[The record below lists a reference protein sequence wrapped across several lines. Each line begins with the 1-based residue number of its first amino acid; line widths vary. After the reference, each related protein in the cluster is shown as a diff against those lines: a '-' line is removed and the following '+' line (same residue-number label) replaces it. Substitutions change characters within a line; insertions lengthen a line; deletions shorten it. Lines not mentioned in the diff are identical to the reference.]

1 MSLFEEV
8 EDDLWMENAL
18 KDNTEDDIFGD
29 SLFSDDITSSSSS
42 NKKDKK
48 KETSLWDDEDDVV
61 IVKKAVVKTE
71 KPVVVQSPKK
81 TSISS
86 SSPKTTKT
94 RKKSSPKQ
102 QPSEP
107 VNSNTPQK
115 NGKLP
120 CKRYRVDMLAAEFG
134 MCKCGFNKTDHRPE
148 RRNSFRQE
156 LEEQE
161 EAATTICK
169 EAPKN
174 DVVIEKREKFPCNNF
189 RVDLSAHGFGIC
201 KCGWSKEDHKPH
213 RRNSFRDEAN
223 ENKLEA
229 SKKAEE
235 EAREKA
241 KLEQEQLQLKEQQEK
256 AKKRLAAAEKK
267 LRLEKKQ
274 EAERLALQKEEEVKR
289 QQREQRARENKIRQE
304 QKDRMAKLSSSS
316 STSSSNDDETIVD
329 LQNSLKKFKN
339 KNLPSTIKTAINT
352 ILSYEVNVER
362 KKKYT
367 TAAVPKKN
375 VQRAPVVVKKT
386 ATAVVTTPSDKSP
399 VTTMKKRR
407 KSSKKKCK
415 ACNNYQVDLCATEFG
430 ACKNCGMPKA
440 DHGGRRRS
448 WSINHQSSSS
458 EDEDNDF

>member
-29 SLFSDDITSSSSS
+29 SLFSDDITSSSLS
-42 NKKDKK
+42 NKKDKT
-48 KETSLWDDEDDVV
+48 KERSLWDDEDDVV

-94 RKKSSPKQ
+94 RKKSSPKR

-223 ENKLEA
+223 ENRLEA

-329 LQNSLKKFKN
+329 LQNSLKKFKM
-339 KNLPSTIKTAINT
+339 NL
-352 ILSYEVNVER
+352 ILSFSN
-362 KKKYT
+362 
-367 TAAVPKKN
+367 N
-375 VQRAPVVVKKT
+375 IDKT
-386 ATAVVTTPSDKSP
+386 NDNTY
-399 VTTMKKRR
+399 
-407 KSSKKKCK
+407 
-415 ACNNYQVDLCATEFG
+415 NNNT
-430 ACKNCGMPKA
+430 N
-440 DHGGRRRS
+440 
-448 WSINHQSSSS
+448 
-458 EDEDNDF
+458 